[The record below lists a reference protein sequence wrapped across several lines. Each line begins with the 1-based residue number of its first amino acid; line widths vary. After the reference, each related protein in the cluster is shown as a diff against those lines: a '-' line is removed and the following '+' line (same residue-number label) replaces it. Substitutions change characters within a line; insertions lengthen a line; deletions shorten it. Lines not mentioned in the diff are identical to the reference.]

1 MASERA
7 EAPPIGGGSFASRQ
21 FSRSAEQAEAP
32 NTGDSTQASSSVLS
46 TDRFRDQLSS
56 TGISGSVR
64 GSERRVGTM
73 VGILERISRFP
84 QFVVILLIRTYQVL
98 ASPFP
103 SPCGYYPTCSAY
115 ALEAVDRHGV
125 LKGCWLGV
133 RRILRCHPFRP
144 GGFDPVPK

>member
-1 MASERA
+1 MASERV
-7 EAPPIGGGSFASRQ
+7 ETPPIGVGSSAFRELCCGQEQTAAPPARDSAQAPLTDDSADRSGNQRSSR
-21 FSRSAEQAEAP
+21 
-32 NTGDSTQASSSVLS
+32 
-46 TDRFRDQLSS
+46 
-56 TGISGSVR
+56 GISESVR
-64 GSERRVGTM
+64 GADRRAGALVG
-73 VGILERISRFP
+73 LLKRISRAP
-84 QFVVILLIRTYQVL
+84 QFVVILLIRAYQVL